1 MADLRKSNKEAITIN
16 LNSFKIIK
24 LLRMQKN

>member
-1 MADLRKSNKEAITIN
+1 MADLRKSNKETITIN